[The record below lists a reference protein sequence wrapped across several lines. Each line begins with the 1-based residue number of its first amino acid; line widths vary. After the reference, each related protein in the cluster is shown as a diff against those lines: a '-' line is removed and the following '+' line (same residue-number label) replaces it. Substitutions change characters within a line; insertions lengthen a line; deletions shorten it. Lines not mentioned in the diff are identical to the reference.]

1 MKNAKSFLLSSILI
15 FLTSF
20 SLYSA
25 SITITGYGKTPAEAQ
40 IDARN
45 RLNEYINGSLVS
57 STTIN
62 TTVDDGNSSSTKFK
76 ESSTVQS
83 EGFLIGVE
91 YSKPE
96 KLYDSATILGDFAV
110 VATISESSI
119 PIYESRLSE
128 SRTTICTI
136 YSQRKSEDS
145 STKKKSDLLTLISHV
160 REFDSLKQVLFYLS
174 PEKQIESLD
183 VPVTASSLLNEYE
196 NLLLSENDNLLND
209 INSGTKTSIE
219 IQSIQAEIK
228 SNNEARAE
236 IQKQKSDAEK
246 QAAELAE
253 RNLQDRI
260 SQILQNQKDIQ
271 MSYNLGESL
280 PEHMQQ
286 LKDLCKDFELLSTSF
301 SSLIEEEIKRIDN
314 DLEAET
320 NSIMNSEYRRAELD
334 RNGNP
339 SPAAVKLR
347 EDKVDTLIHAK
358 KTEKATSTNH
368 IKSELI
374 PTIQEKLNEITDTV
388 EIIENINFELHSP
401 TDIKIN
407 TFIWDG
413 ASESWFVNAEI
424 LGTGTKFEFRLPY
437 EDLFG
442 SKFDLS
448 SEDSKSNID
457 LIAGLMNE
465 NGIFLTVNLTSEIA
479 LNTGSITYTITN
491 VKIITGEYNCTIKKS
506 IEVSNR
512 FTVFK
517 IDTSVLNYLNLSQ
530 YNKHTEEIPVYKYPE
545 GSFLNYMQGIR
556 LGLNISIGAKPFQY
570 TPISSNLIRV
580 NAGYLFDFG
589 LYLGVQPEVRLE
601 FADERFYISY
611 GCYAEVGYKI
621 SYFMTSLL
629 LTYNTNRNAL
639 DYGINLLFD
648 YPVTKNLFIQA
659 GGTFKA
665 LLPGEAFPAIYLNAG
680 VVYEF

>member
-76 ESSTVQS
+76 EAYTVQS

-128 SRTTICTI
+128 SRTTISTI
-136 YSQRKSEDS
+136 FSQRKSEDS
-145 STKKKSDLLTLISHV
+145 STKKKSDLLALISHV

-236 IQKQKSDAEK
+236 IQKQKSDAER
-246 QAAELAE
+246 QAAALAE

-260 SQILQNQKDIQ
+260 SQILQNQKNMQ
-271 MSYNLGESL
+271 TSYNMSESL
-280 PEHMQQ
+280 SDHLQQ
-286 LKDLCKDFELLSTSF
+286 LKAVCEEFKLLSTSF
-301 SSLIEEEIKRIDN
+301 SSLVEEETKRIDN
-314 DLEAET
+314 ELEAET
-320 NSIMNSEYRRAELD
+320 NSIMSSEYRRAELD
-334 RNGNP
+334 RKGNP
-339 SPAAVKLR
+339 SSAAIKLR
-347 EDKVDTLIHAK
+347 ENKVSALIESK
-358 KTEKATSTNH
+358 ETEKTASINH
-368 IKSELI
+368 IKSELV
-374 PTIQEKLNEITDTV
+374 PTMQDKLDEITDTV
-388 EIIENINFELHSP
+388 ETIENINFELHSP
-401 TDIKIN
+401 ADIKLN
-407 TFIWDG
+407 SFIWDG
-413 ASESWFVNAEI
+413 ERKSWFVNAEI
-424 LGTGTKFEFRLPY
+424 LETGTKFEFRLPY
-437 EDLFG
+437 ENLFG

-448 SEDSKSNID
+448 SDYSKDNID
-457 LIAGLMNE
+457 LIDVLVNE
-465 NGIFLTVNLTSEIA
+465 NGIYLTVNLTSEIA
-479 LNTGSITYTITN
+479 LNKGSITYTITN
-491 VKIITGEYNCTIKKS
+491 VKINTGEYNCTVKTPIKTS
-506 IEVSNR
+506 TNINES
-512 FTVFK
+512 K
-517 IDTSVLNYLNLSQ
+517 INTDHMNYLDLSQ
-530 YNKHTEEIPVYKYPE
+530 YSRHTEKIPVYKYPE